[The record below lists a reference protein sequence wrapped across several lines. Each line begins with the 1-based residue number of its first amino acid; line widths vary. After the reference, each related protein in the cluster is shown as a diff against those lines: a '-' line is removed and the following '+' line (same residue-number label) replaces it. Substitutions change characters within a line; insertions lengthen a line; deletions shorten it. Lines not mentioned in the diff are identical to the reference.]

1 MDRRA
6 VTREPAVPMSDL
18 SIELGHFYAADL
30 ASGLDRLRI
39 LFQAVAPW
47 ARAARE
53 SAGGHATA
61 PAVSTCILVDDYFAS
76 PSPPAEV
83 IPALVSAA
91 ASTEVTL
98 DYLVRESACVE
109 ADGVPL
115 ARFVEGLLVRPAGP
129 GGWLAHGGP
138 PARTHPLAD
147 DARRRPGNEHRHC
160 ILVDIEMWDEDGDGR
175 TWSCAF
181 LAAVWQLLR
190 LGLMLDEGEAVTEP
204 RDWHGE
210 LPDKWSALPPVLRL
224 NPAAPPF
231 PARRTMSIVPPRYL
245 PVEHAVR
252 EILNRL
258 PGTVPVP
265 GGSRLADRV
274 GYVFARPPGRP
285 AARRS

>member
-1 MDRRA
+1 MDRGA
-6 VTREPAVPMSDL
+6 VTRETALPMSDL
-18 SIELGHFYAADL
+18 SIELGHFYATDL

-53 SAGGHATA
+53 SVGGHAAA
-61 PAVSTCILVDDYFAS
+61 PAVGTCVLIDDYFAT
-76 PSPPAEV
+76 PSPPADV
-83 IPALVSAA
+83 VPALVSAA
-91 ASTEVTL
+91 ASADLTL

-115 ARFVEGLLVRPAGP
+115 ARFVEDMLVRRAGTD
-129 GGWLAHGGP
+129 GWLAHGDP
-138 PARTHPLAD
+138 PARALPLAD
-147 DARRRPGNEHRHC
+147 DSLRRPGNEYRHS
-160 ILVDIEMWDEDGDGR
+160 ILVDIEIWDEDGDGR

-190 LGLMLDEGEAVTEP
+190 LGLMLDEGEAITEP
-204 RDWHGE
+204 KDWHGD

-245 PVEHAVR
+245 PIEHAVR
-252 EILNRL
+252 EILDRL

-265 GGSRLADRV
+265 GGPRLADRV
-274 GYVFARPPGRP
+274 GYVFARPPGQP
-285 AARRS
+285 APRRS